1 MAKEAAKDI
10 SRGNDFNRTSDVCRG
25 AEFAG
30 DIEGTERTE
39 EKTV

>member
-10 SRGNDFNRTSDVCRG
+10 CRGNDFNRTSDVCRSLSMQVTSR
-25 AEFAG
+25 AREQ
-30 DIEGTERTE
+30 TE